1 MEEFLGVDVGGTNV
15 KFGLVNSFGTLLE
28 KKKFSTIEMRES
40 GDFIN
45 AFLQAMK
52 EQLDTFPN
60 VKKVGIGMPGL
71 LSKDRTS
78 TLELPNIPE
87 FSNINLIQKLQ
98 SYFPNHSFKMEND
111 AKVAA
116 LGELYFPKTPVPDS
130 FIFITLGTG
139 VGGAVIL
146 DRKLFKGGDGN
157 ALEIGH
163 IVAGNGKTVEDNIGK
178 KGIMSM
184 TIKKLEKKKVKSEL
198 KDLLEA
204 DELSNKKIEKA
215 VHKHDVIALEVF
227 SEVGEILGD
236 CIVSTVRLF
245 DIKTIIIGGGVA
257 ETYDYLKDE
266 MFKAIYK
273 RLSPYYTNKLE
284 IRVASLGNNAG
295 IIGAASLCFITD

>member
-1 MEEFLGVDVGGTNV
+1 
-15 KFGLVNSFGTLLE
+15 
-28 KKKFSTIEMRES
+28 
-40 GDFIN
+40 
-45 AFLQAMK
+45 
-52 EQLDTFPN
+52 
-60 VKKVGIGMPGL
+60 MPGL

-98 SYFPNHSFKMEND
+98 SYFPNHFFKMEND

-146 DRKLFKGGDGN
+146 DKKLFKGGDGN

-163 IVAGNGKTVEDNIGK
+163 IVAGNGKTVEENIGK

-184 TIKKLEKKKVKSEL
+184 TIRRLEKKKVKSEL
-198 KDLLEA
+198 KELLEK

-215 VHKHDVIALEVF
+215 VHKHDPIALEVF
-227 SEVGEILGD
+227 AEVGEILGD

-257 ETYDYLKDE
+257 ETFDYLKEE
-266 MFKAIYK
+266 MYKSIYK

-284 IRVASLGNNAG
+284 IRVASLGNSAG
-295 IIGAASLCFITD
+295 IIGAASLCFVND